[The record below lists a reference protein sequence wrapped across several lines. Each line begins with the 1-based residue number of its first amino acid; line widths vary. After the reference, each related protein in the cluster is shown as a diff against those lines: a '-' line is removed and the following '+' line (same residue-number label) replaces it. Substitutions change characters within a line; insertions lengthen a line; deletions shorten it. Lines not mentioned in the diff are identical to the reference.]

1 MNKLSFIVGT
11 VLSLLS
17 CTKSSS
23 LLDAENNKVLDI
35 TSSQTFFSYNL
46 KGDGLTDETK
56 ELQKLLDSSSE
67 IYLKAGTYIINNTLK
82 IKAKTKFV
90 GENGT
95 ILKAGNNMDGDLLQ
109 HGRYI
114 LAERSHQALIKNIKF
129 SQSENPYSFKEWAN
143 SCIFI
148 LNSKNVNVESCNFD
162 FHFKYQRTGMEAVWV
177 SGTESTKAT
186 LKKNIINSLGIRY
199 AENGSDSTLVEL
211 NILNNA
217 YSNALSATGSHPND
231 MIKGCKILQNKI
243 FNAGRMGIED
253 WGNTTGTIIQG
264 NIINGTGKD
273 PVQAFEGIALSAV
286 GRRTTVMNNVI
297 QNGKLYGIEVRGNYG
312 VQVIGNR
319 IEFAPSETGIIL
331 NYTFTPPEA
340 DLPVANVSNNSIS
353 GTSIGMHI
361 FGDNESNANI
371 WNNTFINTKSKSISI
386 ESGASKY
393 LINLSNNKIS
403 FSEPNDGDRFAVFSY
418 TKFESGKVN
427 QILKMSADT
436 IIFSTTAA
444 RGKGVDFGLVIR
456 TDDAIIDN
464 LRVFAN
470 DNKNA
475 NGVQVNAITAL
486 GATPKNITFNHNLVQ
501 GGLVDLKGFI
511 NFKLNENNF
520 VR

>member
-1 MNKLSFIVGT
+1 
-11 VLSLLS
+11 
-17 CTKSSS
+17 
-23 LLDAENNKVLDI
+23 
-35 TSSQTFFSYNL
+35 
-46 KGDGLTDETK
+46 
-56 ELQKLLDSSSE
+56 
-67 IYLKAGTYIINNTLK
+67 
-82 IKAKTKFV
+82 
-90 GENGT
+90 
-95 ILKAGNNMDGDLLQ
+95 
-109 HGRYI
+109 
-114 LAERSHQALIKNIKF
+114 
-129 SQSENPYSFKEWAN
+129 
-143 SCIFI
+143 
-148 LNSKNVNVESCNFD
+148 
-162 FHFKYQRTGMEAVWV
+162 MEAVWV

-312 VQVIGNR
+312 VQVTGNR

-331 NYTFTPPEA
+331 NYTFISPEA

-371 WNNTFINTKSKSISI
+371 RNNTFINTKSKSISI

-403 FSEPNDGDRFAVFSY
+403 FSEPNDGDRFAIFSY

-436 IIFSTTAA
+436 IIFSTTAV

-486 GATPKNITFNHNLVQ
+486 GATPRNITFNHNLVH

-511 NFKLNENNF
+511 NFKLNKNNF